1 MPRRR
6 VPLRRRNRASRAL
19 WWIVGLAAAAG
30 MLITTAA
37 LLVTLTGAGLAVAVN
52 IVGAFLTDLPSVDEL
67 TGVGPQLF
75 QTTTIQD
82 RQGRPLGELL
92 GQGRRKVL
100 PPEQIPPVVRQ
111 AVIASEDATFYENP
125 GVEPRAILR
134 AVWQNLRGGRV
145 VSGASTIT
153 QQLVKNA
160 LLTPEE
166 TVERK
171 LKEAVLAWQISQ
183 RFSKDEIL
191 GLYLNQ
197 NYFGSLAYGI
207 AAASETFFG
216 KDAEELTLAEAAMLV
231 GLLRSPSTDNP
242 HIDPA
247 AARRQQLRVLD
258 AIERRGFASPARV
271 EAARRESLDVLPP
284 RPSRSDAPHFLNLV
298 TADLVDR
305 YGPDVASSGWQVTT
319 TLDLDYQREAQ
330 VIAREQVE
338 ALADRDVSNAALVA
352 LRPRTGEILAMVGS
366 VDFNDPEIDGQV
378 NVTLAER
385 QPGSAF
391 KLFTYTAALRQGHT
405 AASMLLDIPTTVPI
419 PGQESYT
426 PRNFDREFRGPV
438 SLREAVG
445 SSLNIPA
452 VRMQVLVGVEAT
464 VDLAHRMGIASLQ
477 DPSAIGPALALGSNE
492 VRLLDLTAAYG
503 VLANQGRR
511 VVPASILCIRDAGGA
526 MIEQLGENGCAV
538 AAARSPDA
546 VPIVPLGPQIVSRDE
561 AFVMTSILSDADA
574 RIEGFGDVR
583 VNLELD
589 GRPAAV
595 KTGTTED
602 TRDALTI
609 GYTPDLITGVWVGNS
624 DGHPMDDVTGV
635 RGAAPIWKR
644 FMETVLDGRPARAW
658 TRPAN
663 VVVRQVDAVSGL
675 LPSPFTP
682 AVDIRDE
689 VFLAATVPTQRDPIH
704 QPFLIHTPTG
714 LLATRDTPPDQI
726 EERIFV
732 LLPREAEP
740 WQREQ
745 PAGSPFALPPD
756 GFAAPADP
764 PAGDAS
770 GVLITYPA
778 DRESVRS
785 VLEIEGTA
793 AGASFTGFQIH
804 YGVGLAPGR
813 WIRIGSPSTSPVESA
828 QLAAI
833 DTIQL
838 DDGLYTLRLVV
849 SSSDGREEVQFRRF
863 EVDNTP
869 PTARIAVPEAGAILA
884 PGVAELGVEVDDA
897 GGSAEVEYRI
907 DGAVVAR
914 AQRAPFLVR
923 WSSASGEHEVVAIV
937 SDRAGNRTETEPVR
951 FRVR

>member
-1 MPRRR
+1 
-6 VPLRRRNRASRAL
+6 
-19 WWIVGLAAAAG
+19 

-37 LLVTLTGAGLAVAVN
+37 LAVALTGAGLAVAVN
-52 IVGAFLTDLPSVDEL
+52 VVGAFLTDLPSVDEL
-67 TGVGPQLF
+67 TGIGPQLF

-82 RQGRPLGELL
+82 RQGRPIGELL

-100 PPEQIPPVVRQ
+100 PPEQIPSVVRQ
-111 AVIASEDATFYENP
+111 AVIAAEDATFYENP

-134 AVWQNLRGGRV
+134 AIWQNLRGGRV

-216 KDAEELTLAEAAMLV
+216 KEAAELTLAEAAMLV
-231 GLLRSPSTDNP
+231 GLARSPSTDNP
-242 HIDPA
+242 HVDPE

-258 AIERRGFASPARV
+258 AIERRAFVSSARV
-271 EAARRESLDVLPP
+271 EEARRESLNVLPP
-284 RPSRSDAPHFLNLV
+284 QPSRSEAPHFLNLV
-298 TADLVDR
+298 TAELVER

-319 TLDLDYQREAQ
+319 TLQLDYQREAQ
-330 VIAREQVE
+330 AIAREQVE

-366 VDFNDPEIDGQV
+366 VDFNDPAIDGQV

-391 KLFTYTAALRQGHT
+391 KLFTYAAALRQGHT
-405 AASMLLDIPTTVPI
+405 AASMLLDIPTTIPI
-419 PGQESYT
+419 PGQEAYT

-445 SSLNIPA
+445 SSLNVPA

-464 VDLAHRMGIASLQ
+464 VDLAHRMGIASLR
-477 DPSAIGPALALGSNE
+477 DPAAIGPALALGSNE

-503 VLANQGRR
+503 VLANQGRQ
-511 VVPASILCIRDAGGA
+511 VAPASILCVRDAGGA
-526 MIEQLGENGCAV
+526 VIEQLGENGCAV
-538 AAARSPDA
+538 AAARGSDA
-546 VPIVPLGPQIVSRDE
+546 VPIVPLGPQVVSPEE

-583 VNLELD
+583 ANLELE

-602 TRDALTI
+602 TRDALTV
-609 GYTPDLITGVWVGNS
+609 GFTPELAAGVWVGNS
-624 DGHPMDDVTGV
+624 DGHAMDDVTGV

-644 FMETVLDGRPARAW
+644 FMETALDGRPARAW
-658 TRPAN
+658 IRPPDI
-663 VVVRQVDAVSGL
+663 VVQEVDALSGL

-682 AVDIRDE
+682 ADAIREE

-714 LLATRDTPPDQI
+714 LLATRDTPADQI
-726 EERIFV
+726 EERVFV
-732 LLPREAEP
+732 LLPREAEV

-745 PAGSPFALPPD
+745 PADSPFALPPD
-756 GFAAPADP
+756 GFAAPVG
-764 PAGDAS
+764 PAPGDGS

-778 DRESVRS
+778 DREAVRS
-785 VLEIEGTA
+785 VLEIEGA
-793 AGASFTGFQIH
+793 AVGRSFSAFEVH
-804 YGVGLAPGR
+804 YGGGLAPGR
-813 WIRIGSPSTSPVESA
+813 WIRVGSPAALPVESGK
-828 QLAAI
+828 LAAI

-838 DDGLYTLRLVV
+838 DDGLYTLRLTV
-849 SSSDGREEVQFRRF
+849 SSSDGREEVRFRRF

-869 PTARIAVPEAGAILA
+869 PTARIAFPEAGAVVA
-884 PGVAELGVEVDDA
+884 AGVAELGVEVDDA
-897 GGSAEVEYRI
+897 GGIAEVEYRV
-907 DGAVVAR
+907 DGAMVAR
-914 AQRAPFLVR
+914 AQRAPFAVR
-923 WSSASGEHEVVAIV
+923 WTSAAGEHELVAIV
-937 SDRAGNRTETEPVR
+937 SDRAGNRTETEPVG